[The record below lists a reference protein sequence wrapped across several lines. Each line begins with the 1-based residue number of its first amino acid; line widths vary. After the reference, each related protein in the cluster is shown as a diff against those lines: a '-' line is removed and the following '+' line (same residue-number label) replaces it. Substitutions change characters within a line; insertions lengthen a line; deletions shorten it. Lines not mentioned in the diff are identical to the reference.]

1 MSKPPRNVKYFN
13 MGMWP
18 IYVGIT
24 TCEKSFQK
32 EMKRLKLKD
41 VPFLGR
47 TSANATTHFFDE
59 SGRATAILITIL
71 PFNKK
76 RNSREQYAALI
87 AHEAMHVV
95 QDLQRRLNRGQP
107 LGDEAEAYLI
117 QQIVQECLQ
126 WVWRS
131 NKVRSTEPMTE

>member
-1 MSKPPRNVKYFN
+1 MSKPPSGVKYFN

-18 IYVGIT
+18 VYVGIT
-24 TCEKSFQK
+24 TCEKCFNK

-41 VPFLGR
+41 VPFLAR
-47 TSANATTHFFDE
+47 ENANATTHFFDKP
-59 SGRATAILITIL
+59 GRATAILITIR
-71 PFNKK
+71 PFDKK

-95 QDLQRRLNRGQP
+95 QDMQRRLARGQS

-126 WVWRS
+126 WIWRS

>member
-1 MSKPPRNVKYFN
+1 MSKPPPGVKYFN

-18 IYVGIT
+18 GYVGIT

-41 VPFLGR
+41 VPFFASD
-47 TSANATTHFFDE
+47 SANATTHFFDRR
-59 SGRATAILITIL
+59 GHATMALITIR
-71 PFNKK
+71 PFDKK

-95 QDLQRRLNRGQP
+95 QDFQRRLYRGQP
-107 LGDEAEAYLI
+107 LGDEPEAYLI

>member
-1 MSKPPRNVKYFN
+1 MSKPPPDIKYFN

-18 IYVGIT
+18 VYVGVT
-24 TCEKSFQK
+24 TCEKSFNK
-32 EMKRLKLKD
+32 EMKRLKIKG
-41 VPFLGR
+41 VSFLAR
-47 TSANATTHFFDE
+47 ESTNATTHFFDKP
-59 SGRATAILITIL
+59 GRATAILITVR
-71 PFNKK
+71 PFDKK
-76 RNSREQYAALI
+76 KNSREQYAALI

-95 QDLQRRLNRGQP
+95 QDMQRQLAAGNS